1 MVEPKSSLQPWLINT
16 DFRSCNSFQILFI
29 YSLYQ
34 IQSMAFV
41 CSVYTTVLL
50 AIQRYL
56 AISKPLEYYVE
67 GVAATAGK
75 NFNI

>member
-1 MVEPKSSLQPWLINT
+1 
-16 DFRSCNSFQILFI
+16 
-29 YSLYQ
+29 
-34 IQSMAFV
+34 MAFL

-67 GVAATAGK
+67 GVAATAGE
-75 NFNI
+75 